1 METRNLKNGNLSLLG
16 FGLMRLPVKGEYG
29 EVDFA
34 QGITMVDYALSKGVN
49 YFDTAW
55 MYHNGNSEYFAGE
68 ALSRQNRSGF
78 YLADKMPLMS
88 LTAEEEV
95 ERIFKEQ
102 LKKCRTPYFDF
113 YLLHN
118 INQAHIKTVESFK
131 VYEKLKEKQKQ
142 GLIKYLGFSFHDRPE
157 LLQAVVDRYDWDFVQ
172 IQLNYVDWEL
182 QQAET
187 LYRILERKSIPVHIM
202 EPVRGG
208 SLANLPEEAA
218 LIFKAADPKASPA
231 SWSLRYAASL
241 PGVQVVLS
249 GMSTL
254 EQVQDNVKT
263 MSPFKPLT
271 QDERV
276 VIEKALTAYRKA
288 ATIPCTSCRY
298 CMDCPQG
305 VEIPK
310 NLGIYNNYQ
319 RAVSQSNP
327 MANFLFEME
336 YRLFKES
343 EQASNCVSCGD
354 CKTRCPQGID
364 IPRWIRG
371 ITELHQ
377 QCLKAN

>member
-16 FGLMRLPVKGEYG
+16 FGLMRLPVKAEHGA
-29 EVDFA
+29 VDVA
-34 QGITMVDYALSKGVN
+34 QGITMVDYALLKGVN

-68 ALSRQNRSGF
+68 ALSRHHRSGF

-88 LTAEEEV
+88 LTAEEDV
-95 ERIFKEQ
+95 ERIFQEQ

-118 INQAHIKTVESFK
+118 INQAHIKALESFK

-142 GLIKYLGFSFHDRPE
+142 GLITHLGFSFHDRPE
-157 LLQAVVDRYDWDFVQ
+157 LLQTVVDQYDWDFAQ

-182 QQAET
+182 QQAEK

-208 SLANLPEEAA
+208 SLANLPEDVQV
-218 LIFKAADPKASPA
+218 IFKAADPQASPA
-231 SWSLRYAASL
+231 SWALRYAASL

-276 VIEKALTAYRKA
+276 VIENALAAYRKA
-288 ATIPCTSCRY
+288 GAIPCTNCRY

-336 YRLFKES
+336 YRLFKAS
-343 EQASNCVSCGD
+343 EQASNCADCGD
-354 CKTRCPQGID
+354 CKTRCPQHID
-364 IPRWIRG
+364 IPHWIG
-371 ITELHQ
+371 AIAELHE
-377 QCLKAN
+377 QCLKMN

>member
-16 FGLMRLPVKGEYG
+16 FGLMRLPVKAAYG
-29 EVDFA
+29 AVDVA

-68 ALSRQNRSGF
+68 ALSRHHRSGF

-88 LTAEEEV
+88 LTAEEDV

-102 LKKCRTPYFDF
+102 LKKCRTSYFDF

-142 GLIKYLGFSFHDRPE
+142 GLITHLGFSFHDRPE
-157 LLQAVVDRYDWDFVQ
+157 LLQTLVDQYDWDFAQ

-182 QQAET
+182 QQAEK
-187 LYRILERKSIPVHIM
+187 LYRILEQKSIPVHIM

-208 SLANLPEEAA
+208 SLANLPEEVQV
-218 LIFKAADPKASPA
+218 IFKTADPQASPA
-231 SWSLRYAASL
+231 SWALRYAASL

-276 VIEKALTAYRKA
+276 VIENALAAYRKA
-288 ATIPCTSCRY
+288 AAIPCTSCRY

-319 RAVSQSNP
+319 RAISQANP

-336 YRLFKES
+336 YRLFKAS
-343 EQASNCVSCGD
+343 EQASHCVSCGD
-354 CKTRCPQGID
+354 CKAHCPQHID
-364 IPRWIRG
+364 IPHWIKA
-371 ITELHQ
+371 ITDLHEH
-377 QCLKAN
+377 CLKAN

>member
-29 EVDFA
+29 EVDLA
-34 QGITMVDYALSKGVN
+34 KGIAMVDYALSKGVN

-68 ALSRQNRSGF
+68 ALSRHHRSGF

-88 LTAEEEV
+88 LTAEADV
-95 ERIFKEQ
+95 DRIFKEQ

-118 INQAHIKTVESFK
+118 INQAHIKTAESLK
-131 VYEKLKEKQKQ
+131 VYENLKEKQKH

-157 LLQAVVDRYDWDFVQ
+157 LLQAVVDRYDWDFAQ

-187 LYRILERKSIPVHIM
+187 LYRILEGQSIPVHIM

-218 LIFKAADPKASPA
+218 SIFKTANPEASPA
-231 SWSLRYAASL
+231 SWALRYAASL

-263 MSPFKPLT
+263 MSPFKPLSR
-271 QDERV
+271 DERV
-276 VIEKALTAYRKA
+276 VIANALAAYRKA
-288 ATIPCTSCRY
+288 AAIPCTNCRY

-319 RAVSQSNP
+319 RAISQANP
-327 MANFLFEME
+327 MAKFSFEME
-336 YRLFKES
+336 YRLFKDA
-343 EQASNCVSCGD
+343 EQVSHCIGCGD
-354 CKTRCPQGID
+354 CTTRCPQHID
-364 IPRWIRG
+364 IPHWIRV
-371 ITELHQ
+371 IRELYES
-377 QCLKAN
+377 CLKRN